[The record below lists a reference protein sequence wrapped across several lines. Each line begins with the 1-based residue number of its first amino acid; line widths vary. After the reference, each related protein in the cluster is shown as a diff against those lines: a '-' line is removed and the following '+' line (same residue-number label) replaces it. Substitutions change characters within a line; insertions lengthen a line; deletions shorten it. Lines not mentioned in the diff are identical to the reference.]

1 MIRARKRVK
10 RGWRGANWKRA
21 VKMASLAKDDIDIF
35 ISRFHVC
42 RSVSTILR
50 NGGNILDEI

>member
-1 MIRARKRVK
+1 MQVK

-35 ISRFHVC
+35 ISRFRVC